1 MILNESESFL
11 KILSKSKNKKNM
23 ENTMKDEK
31 IRNEKTEFAK
41 EAHDPKE
48 EYIFQ
53 KNGITK
59 KGFFIIIAAL
69 VILGIAL
76 VASGVAF

>member
-1 MILNESESFL
+1 MDPKNVRNTIDFASSE
-11 KILSKSKNKKNM
+11 KQKNM
-23 ENTMKDEK
+23 DNTMKDEK
-31 IRNEKTEFAK
+31 IKNEKTEFAK

-76 VASGVAF
+76 VISGVAF